1 MSSRVMRSRR
11 NVNYSMTWQS
21 YDLGSKGRYGESL
34 QITSFAFTSWIM
46 NEWSRYMGTPP
57 NTIERSHNRKVLVN
71 FHMLLVNLTIKYFND
86 VIVVKSIEFNVFTLF
101 RNLPNYIRCSRP
113 KSCLIHAILK
123 KNLFKSMIN
132 MHVTF
137 NF

>member
-1 MSSRVMRSRR
+1 
-11 NVNYSMTWQS
+11 
-21 YDLGSKGRYGESL
+21 
-34 QITSFAFTSWIM
+34 
-46 NEWSRYMGTPP
+46 MGTPP
-57 NTIERSHNRKVLVN
+57 NTIERSHNRNVLVN

-86 VIVVKSIEFNVFTLF
+86 MIVVKSIEFSVFTLF
-101 RNLPNYIRCSRP
+101 KNLPNYIQCSRP

-123 KNLFKSMIN
+123 KTTLSMIN